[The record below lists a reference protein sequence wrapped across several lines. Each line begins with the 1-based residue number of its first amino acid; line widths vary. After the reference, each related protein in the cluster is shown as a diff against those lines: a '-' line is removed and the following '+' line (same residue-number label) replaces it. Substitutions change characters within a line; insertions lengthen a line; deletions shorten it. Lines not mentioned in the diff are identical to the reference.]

1 MYIFTEICNG
11 NKAQSIIFASLF
23 QNIIRHQ
30 SIILPI
36 SIHELTPHFC
46 ATLTSSAEE
55 KGMKSENFVVLFLS
69 LPEFI

>member
-1 MYIFTEICNG
+1 MYIYTEICNSI
-11 NKAQSIIFASLF
+11 KVQSIIFASLF

-46 ATLTSSAEE
+46 ATLSSSAEE
-55 KGMKSENFVVLFLS
+55 KGMKLKNFLVLFLS